1 MEQKRIEINSFILYT
16 MVMLDDH
23 NSYIREIF

>member
-23 NSYIREIF
+23 SYIREIF